1 MSLQALATKI
11 REPQYAGM
19 ADQLLADAIN
29 GLRVSVRRPVP
40 TWAIRQAAI
49 EGGYWV
55 SLLDARESST
65 AAVRSLALSVL
76 AWIDDQSGTIQ
87 TVDLDRP
94 AVVAMRAALVQAG
107 IVTQQQADA
116 LSALADHS
124 IPWTESVGLPEV
136 GVGLIINARRI
147 ANG

>member
-1 MSLQALATKI
+1 MNLSALAAKI
-11 REPQYAGM
+11 REPQYAGLS
-19 ADQLLADAIN
+19 DQLLADAIN

-94 AVVAMRAALVQAG
+94 AVVAMRAQLVQAG
-107 IVTQQQADA
+107 IVTQAQAEA
-116 LSALADHS
+116 LSALADAS

-136 GVGLIINARRI
+136 GVGLVINARRI